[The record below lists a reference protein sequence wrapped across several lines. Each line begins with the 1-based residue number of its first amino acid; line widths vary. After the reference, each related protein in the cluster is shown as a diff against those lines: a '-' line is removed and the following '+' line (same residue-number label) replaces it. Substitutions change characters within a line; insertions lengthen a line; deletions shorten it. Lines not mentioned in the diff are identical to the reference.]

1 MKNCLNKSNAK
12 ITNSSTKK
20 KKYKTLKKSLKN
32 EKRKNK
38 TKKMNTFK
46 RLYIY
51 NDKKIYLLLKRNFFL
66 QEISKIEHY
75 INSEKFL
82 HDKLIL
88 SKKEYNM
95 LIAGYNNLLD
105 MQNLNVCLED
115 IFKSLL
121 IQNKIIN
128 ILKIYL
134 INKIN
139 QTK

>member
-1 MKNCLNKSNAK
+1 M
-12 ITNSSTKK
+12 
-20 KKYKTLKKSLKN
+20 KKSLKN